1 MPGNH
6 WNKKEHCCE
15 RKKRKEVAE
24 NLNQIEAVYFTV
36 DKRAV
41 RDRYNLLAREL
52 KTKSKKEEKKQV
64 ALEEFS
70 VLFLYFCILMS
81 LFQVKIKKNSYG
93 NFGFFKVSS
102 HSRINLSSS
111 ITPSK

>member
-1 MPGNH
+1 MVSSFLHDEMLCREITGTKKPGNH

-52 KTKSKKEEKKQV
+52 KTKSQKEEKKTGGTRGV
-64 ALEEFS
+64 
-70 VLFLYFCILMS
+70 
-81 LFQVKIKKNSYG
+81 
-93 NFGFFKVSS
+93 
-102 HSRINLSSS
+102 
-111 ITPSK
+111 